1 MAHLVHTSPTFF
13 HVFSQFCDVSTIT
26 DEKLKHRKLL
36 SFATN
41 YPVGDGGPS
50 CWLQSPLCSTAFKVL
65 VRDRIALTLLC
76 GSFNL
81 KFSQFSNIKQVSGF
95 TSR

>member
-41 YPVGDGGPS
+41 YPVGNGGPS
-50 CWLQSPLCSTAFKVL
+50 SRLQSPLFVQL
-65 VRDRIALTLLC
+65 HFRFWFEIGLL
-76 GSFNL
+76 L
-81 KFSQFSNIKQVSGF
+81 LYYVEVSI
-95 TSR
+95 